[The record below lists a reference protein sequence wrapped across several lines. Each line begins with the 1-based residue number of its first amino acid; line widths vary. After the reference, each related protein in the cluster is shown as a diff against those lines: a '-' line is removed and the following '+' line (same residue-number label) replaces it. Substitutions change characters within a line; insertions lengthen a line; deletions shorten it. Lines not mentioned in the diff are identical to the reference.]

1 MDSFASLAPLDPL
14 YPLAPLYVAASP
26 TSPEIDFRFDHA
38 TLSIKGESYP
48 ENAAAFYG
56 PLIARVRGY
65 LAGCDGAT
73 ITVNVSLAYFNSSST
88 KMLFTLFEA
97 LNQAALAG
105 NAVRLNWYHDED
117 DDTILEFGQELQ
129 IDFQALDFHDHP
141 VSN

>member
-1 MDSFASLAPLDPL
+1 MEPLFIS
-14 YPLAPLYVAASP
+14 ASP
-26 TSPEIDFRFDHA
+26 TSPEIDFRFDQH

-56 PLIARVRGY
+56 PLIARVQAW
-65 LAGCDGAT
+65 LDGCVDAS

-88 KMLFTLFEA
+88 KMLFSFFDA
-97 LNQAALAG
+97 LNKAAIAG
-105 NAVRLNWYHDED
+105 NQVRLNWYHDED

-129 IDFQALDFHDHP
+129 DDFGALDFQDHP

>member
-1 MDSFASLAPLDPL
+1 MEPLFIS
-14 YPLAPLYVAASP
+14 ASP
-26 TSPEIDFRFDHA
+26 TSPEIDFRFDQD

-56 PLIARVRGY
+56 PLIARVQAW
-65 LAGCDGAT
+65 LDGCADAS

-88 KMLFTLFEA
+88 KMLFSFFDA
-97 LNQAALAG
+97 LNKAAIAG
-105 NAVRLNWYHDED
+105 NQVRLNWYHDED

-129 IDFQALDFHDHP
+129 DDFGALDFHDHP